1 MTQTAQAVKMCRE
14 LDKNKDGKIT
24 DKEVPPAQ
32 FQKKVWIKANI
43 NGDMMLSR
51 EEELIYQYN
60 VQKKK
65 AGKK

>member
-1 MTQTAQAVKMCRE
+1 MCKE

-24 DKEVPPAQ
+24 DKEVPPGQ
-32 FQKKVWIKANI
+32 FQKKANI
-43 NGDMMLSR
+43 NGDMMLSW

>member
-1 MTQTAQAVKMCRE
+1 MCKE

-24 DKEVPPAQ
+24 DKEVPPGQ

>member
-1 MTQTAQAVKMCRE
+1 MFKE

-24 DKEVPPAQ
+24 DKEVPPGQ

-43 NGDMMLSR
+43 NGDMMLSW